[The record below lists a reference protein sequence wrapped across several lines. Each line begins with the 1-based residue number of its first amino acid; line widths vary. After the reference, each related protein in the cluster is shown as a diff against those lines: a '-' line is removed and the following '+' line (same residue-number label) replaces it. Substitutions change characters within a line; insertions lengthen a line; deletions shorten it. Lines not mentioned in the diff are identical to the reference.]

1 MEAWIES
8 WDVRVRLRLPD
19 WTSES
24 DSESEDSYA
33 FIHSGKASTSAAA
46 LPFLVRADRLFFMVV
61 VELGSEGGEE
71 KAGR

>member
-1 MEAWIES
+1 MES

-33 FIHSGKASTSAAA
+33 FIHSGKASTSAFA
-46 LPFLVRADRLFFMVV
+46 LPFLARTDRLFFMVV
-61 VELGSEGGEE
+61 VVLESGGGEE
-71 KAGR
+71 KEGR